1 MTQLI
6 HLVRS
11 NRLEGQVLFQGRQ
24 IFFTAG
30 QKCNTGA
37 GKSDFGGGAELEQV
51 VHRAVFVAQV
61 SYGQQR

>member
-1 MTQLI
+1 M
-6 HLVRS
+6 
-11 NRLEGQVLFQGRQ
+11 LFQGRQ

-61 SYGQQR
+61 SYGHQR